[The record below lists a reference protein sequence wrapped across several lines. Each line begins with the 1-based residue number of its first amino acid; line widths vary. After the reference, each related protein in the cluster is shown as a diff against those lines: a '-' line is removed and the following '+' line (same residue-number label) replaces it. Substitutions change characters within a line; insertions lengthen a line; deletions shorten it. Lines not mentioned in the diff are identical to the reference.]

1 MIKECLFM
9 ALTLRFFCLP
19 YSVLWSVLLVFRL
32 LNVNI
37 LHMLAH
43 LDRWLKKRKAQTA
56 LQHSCG

>member
-1 MIKECLFM
+1 M